1 MSISYPLESSNFE
14 LQKHSCGS
22 KVAPGPGKLLLSI
35 SDHPTVTSFDF
46 APLYWKAL
54 LCVPVNVCTTEHL
67 ASTDSSASADLRVL
81 SACCPVP
88 ALVCPLAPSIV
99 PVDVTHYWTAPHA
112 PCSFALHA
120 ASLSLLPVLCACI
133 VDVTL
138 LDSTEQLLTDQ
149 LEVCKSASKHS
160 VMQRDAL
167 GPLSTASLGTC
178 IHHRWAISPST

>member
-1 MSISYPLESSNFE
+1 MF
-14 LQKHSCGS
+14 
-22 KVAPGPGKLLLSI
+22 VLLNTWPSQI
-35 SDHPTVTSFDF
+35 PQ
-46 APLYWKAL
+46 P
-54 LCVPVNVCTTEHL
+54 
-67 ASTDSSASADLRVL
+67 DLRVL

-88 ALVCPLAPSIV
+88 ALVCPLAPSSV

-120 ASLSLLPVLCACI
+120 ASLSLLPVLCSCT

-167 GPLSTASLGTC
+167 GPLSAASLRTC
-178 IHHRWAISPST
+178 RHHRWAISHST